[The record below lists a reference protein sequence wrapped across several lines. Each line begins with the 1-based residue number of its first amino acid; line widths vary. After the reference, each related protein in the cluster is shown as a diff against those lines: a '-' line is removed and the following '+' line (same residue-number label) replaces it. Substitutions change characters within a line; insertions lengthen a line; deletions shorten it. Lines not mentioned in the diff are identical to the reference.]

1 MVGWVGDVFGRGHE
15 EGGGCAEGDDGV
27 EGAEGQGEDGGG
39 IVACEGGDS
48 AGRGE
53 VVSLYEVGGYGT
65 HAAASIFA
73 DGAELLLEGVETV
86 FSGGE
91 LEEWFAPGTGFDVPK
106 IHTAHITD
114 VKRGDLAQEDGSEE

>member
-1 MVGWVGDVFGRGHE
+1 MVGWVRDVFGGGHE

-27 EGAEGQGEDGGG
+27 EGAEWKCEDSGG

-48 AGRGE
+48 AGGGE
-53 VVSLYEVGGYGT
+53 VVSLYEVGGDGA
-65 HAAASIFA
+65 HAAASVFA

-86 FSGGE
+86 FSSGE
-91 LEEWFAPGTGFDVPK
+91 LEERFAPGSCFDIPE

-114 VKRGDLAQEDGSEE
+114 VKGGDLAQEDGSEE